1 MSKPAM
7 RQPVSP
13 SSSLPRP
20 VAARRFLPVLLL
32 LFVGSGCAALIY
44 EIVWFQLIELVIGSS
59 AVSLG
64 VLLGTFMG
72 GMCLGSLLLSRFV
85 SPGRHPLRVYAL
97 LEAGI
102 GVLGLV
108 VLVAV
113 PLMGGIYTATAMG
126 GLGGILWRGL
136 LCAVCLLPP
145 TLLMGATLPAISRWV
160 ETTPEGMSWIGFLY
174 GGNIAGSVF
183 GSLLAGFY
191 LLRVHDMATATIVA
205 VAINAGVATVAL
217 VLSRRAAHRP
227 IGHEPDAETG
237 AARGSMSV
245 YTAIGLSGLSALGA
259 EVVWTRIL
267 SLMLGA
273 SVYTFSIIL
282 AVFLIGLGAGSG
294 LGSALARERSPR
306 ALLGWSQLLL
316 TAGIAWSAYMMA
328 RALPYWPV
336 NPMLSPTPWITF
348 QLDLLRSLVA
358 VFPAAFLWG
367 ASFPLALAAVVVEP
381 GRDAGRLVGRVY
393 AANTVGAIIGSIVFS
408 VVVIPRLGTLH
419 AERLLIGIAMLSA
432 MVAFLPLLR
441 ASARAQAARTVRA
454 RAVERIGAGQAVV
467 IAAGLL
473 VAALLA
479 SRVPNVP
486 DGLIAYGRFLPTYP
500 NQPKYLYVGDGMN
513 SSIAVSEEPSGVRN
527 FHVAG
532 KIEASTLPQDMRL
545 QRMLGHISALL
556 VKDPQSVLVVGFGAG
571 VTAGAFVMHP
581 GIKRIVICEIEPLI
595 PRVVSTYFT
604 RENHDVIHDP
614 RVQIVYDDA
623 RHYILTTKEKF
634 DVITSDPIH
643 PWVKGAATLY
653 TKEYFELVKQH
664 LNPGGVVTQWVPLYE
679 SLPDVVK
686 SELATF
692 FDVFPDGTVWSND
705 IQGKGYD
712 VVLSGHASP
721 QPIDL
726 DFIQRELS
734 QPQYAGVAQSLGE
747 VGFGSAMALF
757 ATYGGQA
764 RDLAPWLANAQ
775 VNRDSNLRL
784 QYLAG
789 LGLNTY
795 QNASIYDDMLK
806 FRKFPES
813 LFIGSEAARQY
824 LREAIDAWRA
834 GP

>member
-1 MSKPAM
+1 MSK
-7 RQPVSP
+7 R
-13 SSSLPRP
+13 
-20 VAARRFLPVLLL
+20 AARHTSQTFPVTSSVTTERFLPLLLL

-72 GMCLGSLLLSRFV
+72 GMCIGSLFV
-85 SPGRHPLRVYAL
+85 SRLVSANRHPLRVYAV

-102 GVLGLV
+102 GVLGLI
-108 VLVAV
+108 VLAAV

-126 GLGGILWRGL
+126 GLAGILWRGI

-160 ETTPEGMSWIGFLY
+160 ETTPEGVSWIGFLY
-174 GGNIAGSVF
+174 GSNIAGSVF

-191 LLRVHDMATATIVA
+191 LLRVHDMVTATAVAAAINFSVA
-205 VAINAGVATVAL
+205 VAAL
-217 VLSRRAAHRP
+217 VLSRRSVHSPMA
-227 IGHEPDAETG
+227 GEPESEIELV
-237 AARGSMSV
+237 RGSSWV
-245 YTAIGLSGLSALGA
+245 YAAIALSGLSALGA
-259 EVVWTRIL
+259 EVVWTRLL

-282 AVFLIGLGAGSG
+282 AVFLIGLGVGSG
-294 LGSALARERSPR
+294 AGSALSRGRSPR
-306 ALLGWSQLLL
+306 AALGWTQLLL
-316 TAGIAWSAYMMA
+316 TAAIAWSAYAMA
-328 RALPYWPV
+328 RALPYWPI
-336 NPMLSPTPWITF
+336 NPTLSPSPWITF
-348 QLDLLRSLVA
+348 QLDLLRSLIA

-367 ASFPLALAAVVVEP
+367 ASFPLAIAAVVEP

-393 AANTVGAIIGSIVFS
+393 AANTVGAIVGSIVFS
-408 VVVIPRLGTLH
+408 VVVIPRVGTLR
-419 AERLLIGIAMLSA
+419 AEQMLIVIAIA
-432 MVAFLPLLR
+432 AAIAAFAPLLR
-441 ASARAQAARTVRA
+441 PRRHSPTPAIDARAD
-454 RAVERIGAGQAVV
+454 ERLGAGQL
-467 IAAGLL
+467 AAAAAALILG
-473 VAALLA
+473 ALLA

-486 DGLIAYGRFLPTYP
+486 DGLIAYGRFLPTYTT
-500 NQPKYLYVGDGMN
+500 QPRYLYVGEGMN
-513 SSIAVSEEPSGVRN
+513 SSIAVSEETDGVRN

-532 KIEASTLPQDMRL
+532 KVEASSLPQDMRL
-545 QRMLGHISALL
+545 QRMLGHMSALL
-556 VKDPQSVLVVGFGAG
+556 AKEPKSVLVVGFGAG
-571 VTAGAFVMHP
+571 VTAGSFVTYP

-604 RENHDVIHDP
+604 RENHDVTHDP
-614 RVQIVYDDA
+614 RVEIVYDDA
-623 RHYILTTKEKF
+623 RHYILTTKERF

-653 TKEYFELVKQH
+653 TREYFELVKRH

-692 FDVFPDGTVWSND
+692 FRVFPDGTVWSND

-712 VVLSGHASP
+712 VVLSGHAAP
-721 QPIDL
+721 QAIDL
-726 DFIQRELS
+726 DSVQRELS
-734 QPQYAGVAQSLGE
+734 QPEYANVAQSLGE

-764 RDLAPWLANAQ
+764 RDLTRWLADAQ
-775 VNRDSNLRL
+775 INRDSNLRL

-789 LGLNTY
+789 MGLNTY
-795 QNASIYDDMLK
+795 ENASIYDEMLK
-806 FRKFPES
+806 YRRFPDG
-813 LFIGSEAARQY
+813 LFVGSEAAKEY
-824 LREAIDAWRA
+824 LREAIEASRA